1 MRPALVA
8 EAIGT
13 FALVL
18 VGTGAI
24 VVDDHTGGALGVV
37 GVALAFGL
45 VVTAMIHAVGDVSGA
60 HLNPAVSVG
69 FWLAGRLP
77 GRRLGPYVTS
87 QLVGAG
93 AASVL
98 LRLAFPAHPTLGA
111 TVAAVPA
118 PVAVGV
124 EGVLT
129 FLLMFVILGVSTG
142 AKEKGILAGVAVGA
156 TVALGALVGG
166 PLTGASMNPARSL
179 GPALVS
185 GTLGGAWLYVL
196 APLLGAALAV
206 GGCRGVR
213 EPGCC
218 ARGVACAPA
227 ADA

>member
-1 MRPALVA
+1 MS

-24 VVDDHTGGALGVV
+24 VVDETGGGALGPV

-77 GRRLGPYVTS
+77 GRRLAPYAAS
-87 QLVGAG
+87 QMAG
-93 AASVL
+93 ALAASGL
-98 LRLAFPAHPTLGA
+98 LRVAFPAHPTLGA
-111 TVAAVPA
+111 TSATVPRAVAL
-118 PVAVGV
+118 GV

-156 TVALGALVGG
+156 TVAFGALVGG

-185 GTLGGAWLYVL
+185 GALGGAWLYVL
-196 APLLGAALAV
+196 APLGGAALAV
-206 GGCRGVR
+206 GGCRAAR

-218 ARGVACAPA
+218 TRGTAARD
-227 ADA
+227 ADV